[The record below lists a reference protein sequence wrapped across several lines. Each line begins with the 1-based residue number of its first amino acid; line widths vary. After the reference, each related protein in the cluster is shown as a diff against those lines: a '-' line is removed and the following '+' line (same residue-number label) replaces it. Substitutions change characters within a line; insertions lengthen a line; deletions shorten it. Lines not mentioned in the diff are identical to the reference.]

1 MRFRVHSNLAHG
13 RRFLGDY
20 PTLDSAHTAA
30 ACAHPGSQDECLCG
44 GGSVVAV
51 IETEADRAFIG
62 ETADGMRYAY
72 DRRRRLDSN
81 AVRGGRDA
89 RRRRRRRAGH
99 RLGRSVPAE
108 ARTAVR
114 MP

>member
-72 DRRRRLDSN
+72 VPTDVGVSIPMPFVEAETLADDD
-81 AVRGGRDA
+81 GGA
-89 RRRRRRRAGH
+89 QGT
-99 RLGRSVPAE
+99 GSVVPF
-108 ARTAVR
+108 R
-114 MP
+114 PKHGPQ